1 MKGNHSASPRPR
13 GEKKTS
19 GKAASGG
26 RLLKIGWA
34 FLGLMLLLA
43 GAAVV
48 KLTRSGDPNASPL
61 PTVDPGPAG
70 SAFTGHSPATLTTG
84 EGQGGRAVK
93 IKGVDVNYVPPE
105 ELTFGRLATVD
116 LSALGQ
122 AVADNVRAMG
132 WGEIVWSETDNGAL
146 LLRSASPKVL
156 TGEDF
161 ERQSAYLASDKP
173 EAAARTFL
181 EHSRLATLLQPYGL
195 RLDLTA
201 ENNGGEITFRG
212 TGDAPQSSCSVQLT
226 FLYTGSFGQA
236 VIRAVYLAD
245 TVTTRDVLSLNKALD
260 HAVTWSAGSGEAA
273 RVTAVEL
280 RHVRGI
286 PFYVLTCD
294 DGTVAFAPAVSEE
307 TLSQVPGALETYRQ
321 MLSDGIQDNLVMP
334 GAA

>member
-13 GEKKTS
+13 GEKKTP

-26 RLLKIGWA
+26 GLLKIGWA

-43 GAAVV
+43 GAAV
-48 KLTRSGDPNASPL
+48 LRLARSGDPNAAPL

-70 SAFTGHSPATLTTG
+70 SAFTGHSTATLTTG

-93 IKGVDVNYVPPE
+93 IKGVDVNYTPPE
-105 ELTFGRLATVD
+105 ELTFGRLTTVD

-122 AVADNVRAMG
+122 SVADNVRAMG

-146 LLRSASPKVL
+146 LLRAAAPKVL
-156 TGEDF
+156 TGDDF

-181 EHSRLATLLQPYGL
+181 DHSRLVSLLQPYGL
-195 RLDLTA
+195 HLDLAA

-226 FLYTGSFGQA
+226 FLYTARTDTEELPECAEGELKWIPIDEVLSLPLWEGDRVFIPLLQSRQDCFSLKLEYAPGGA
-236 VIRAVYLAD
+236 FIRAV
-245 TVTTRDVLSLNKALD
+245 LD
-260 HAVTWSAGSGEAA
+260 GE
-273 RVTAVEL
+273 EL
-280 RHVRGI
+280 K
-286 PFYVLTCD
+286 
-294 DGTVAFAPAVSEE
+294 
-307 TLSQVPGALETYRQ
+307 
-321 MLSDGIQDNLVMP
+321 
-334 GAA
+334 